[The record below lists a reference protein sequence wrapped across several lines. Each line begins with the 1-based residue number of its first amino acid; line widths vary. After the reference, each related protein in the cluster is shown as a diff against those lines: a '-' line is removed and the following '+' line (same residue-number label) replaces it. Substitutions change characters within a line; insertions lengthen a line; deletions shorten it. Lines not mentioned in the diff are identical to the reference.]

1 MKKRVFARKVMGV
14 VLAAALSVGMAAAL
28 HAEEEKS
35 VAIDKEAFDELIASG
50 ITADDADIE
59 ASE

>member
-35 VAIDKEAFDELIASG
+35 VAID
-50 ITADDADIE
+50 
-59 ASE
+59 